1 VSESSGTEVA
11 PSARASRSGLHA
23 AIGRALFSTRF
34 VTIWLALG
42 ALLVV
47 CRIVAPETL
56 SSASWS
62 TLLPT
67 GSIVA
72 VVALG
77 QMAVIM
83 MGGIDLSMGAT
94 ISLLANVL
102 VGVAK
107 GQDDRLPQAI
117 LVVLI
122 LGIIIGLVNGLLV
135 AVLELNPLIV
145 TLSTG
150 LILLGITAE
159 YRSSSTSNTMV
170 PTSLSDAVFDKVFG
184 ISKAF
189 WFVFVVM
196 LLVAFILRSST
207 GGRRFQAVGANRRV
221 AWMAGIHVR
230 AYVVL
235 AYVAA
240 SIAAGVA
247 GLVLSAIVVSPGVD
261 PGASYLLGPV
271 AAVVLGG
278 AAQAGGRASPAST
291 WAAAFFIT
299 ILNQLLRILGLSNA
313 WQYVVFGLAI
323 VLGMVISG
331 DRIAALIG
339 RLLLQPRVRRFFA
352 ASEGS
357 DQLPLEPQASA
368 G

>member
-1 VSESSGTEVA
+1 MPTRSYTIFPSTGTVGVRAEGTVPSAGGHGRGGGAECPRAAGPKSA

-150 LILLGITAE
+150 
-159 YRSSSTSNTMV
+159 
-170 PTSLSDAVFDKVFG
+170 
-184 ISKAF
+184 
-189 WFVFVVM
+189 
-196 LLVAFILRSST
+196 
-207 GGRRFQAVGANRRV
+207 
-221 AWMAGIHVR
+221 
-230 AYVVL
+230 
-235 AYVAA
+235 
-240 SIAAGVA
+240 
-247 GLVLSAIVVSPGVD
+247 
-261 PGASYLLGPV
+261 
-271 AAVVLGG
+271 
-278 AAQAGGRASPAST
+278 
-291 WAAAFFIT
+291 
-299 ILNQLLRILGLSNA
+299 
-313 WQYVVFGLAI
+313 
-323 VLGMVISG
+323 
-331 DRIAALIG
+331 
-339 RLLLQPRVRRFFA
+339 
-352 ASEGS
+352 
-357 DQLPLEPQASA
+357 
-368 G
+368 

>member
-1 VSESSGTEVA
+1 VSESSGTEAV
-11 PSARASRSGLHA
+11 PSAHASRSGLHA

-34 VTIWLALG
+34 LTIWLALG

-117 LVVLI
+117 LVVLV
-122 LGIIIGLVNGLLV
+122 LGVVIGLVNGLLV

-170 PTSLSDAVFDKVFG
+170 PTSLSDAVFDKVLG

-196 LLVAFILRSST
+196 LVVAFLLRSST

-240 SIAAGVA
+240 SIAAGVDV
-247 GLVLSAIVVSPGVD
+247 G
-261 PGASYLLGPV
+261 
-271 AAVVLGG
+271 
-278 AAQAGGRASPAST
+278 
-291 WAAAFFIT
+291 
-299 ILNQLLRILGLSNA
+299 
-313 WQYVVFGLAI
+313 
-323 VLGMVISG
+323 
-331 DRIAALIG
+331 G
-339 RLLLQPRVRRFFA
+339 RLLHHHPQPAAAHPRALERLAVRRVRPRHRARHGHLRGSHRGAHRPSA
-352 ASEGS
+352 AATTRAPLLRPDRGFRP
-357 DQLPLEPQASA
+357 DAARAAGVGGLTGTALPPLDTGPPTTTQ
-368 G
+368 GDR

>member
-1 VSESSGTEVA
+1 
-11 PSARASRSGLHA
+11 
-23 AIGRALFSTRF
+23 
-34 VTIWLALG
+34 
-42 ALLVV
+42 
-47 CRIVAPETL
+47 
-56 SSASWS
+56 
-62 TLLPT
+62 
-67 GSIVA
+67 
-72 VVALG
+72 
-77 QMAVIM
+77 
-83 MGGIDLSMGAT
+83 MG
-94 ISLLANVL
+94 
-102 VGVAK
+102 
-107 GQDDRLPQAI
+107 
-117 LVVLI
+117 
-122 LGIIIGLVNGLLV
+122 
-135 AVLELNPLIV
+135 
-145 TLSTG
+145 
-150 LILLGITAE
+150 
-159 YRSSSTSNTMV
+159 TMV
-170 PTSLSDAVFDKVFG
+170 PTSLSDAVFDKVLG

-196 LLVAFILRSST
+196 LLVAFLLRSST

-240 SIAAGVA
+240 SIAAGIA

-278 AAQAGGRASPAST
+278 AALSGGLASPAST

-352 ASEGS
+352 PTEGS
-357 DQLPLEPQASA
+357 DQMLEPQASA